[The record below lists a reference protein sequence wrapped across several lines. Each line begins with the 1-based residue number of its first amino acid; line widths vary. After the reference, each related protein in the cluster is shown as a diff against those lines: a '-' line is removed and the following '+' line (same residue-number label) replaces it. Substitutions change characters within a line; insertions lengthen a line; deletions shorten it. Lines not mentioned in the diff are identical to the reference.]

1 MPKKEVQQVV
11 QEERLTAMTEKP
23 KKKRTMTPE
32 MLEKLKVAREL
43 ALKAK
48 RDGKKVNEE
57 LEKAKKETFSEKI
70 DQVET
75 YHKLKAK
82 VEDEVKQNEIVA
94 INKKLEDM
102 HSRFNGFLE
111 DRERRKMEKA
121 QRKEQKQ
128 TKEIARALP
137 AELARK
143 MIQDELRESQLR
155 EFKYR
160 TFGI

>member
-1 MPKKEVQQVV
+1 MPKKITPTETPVI
-11 QEERLTAMTEKP
+11 EEDKP

-32 MLEKLKVAREL
+32 MLEKLKQAREL

-48 RDGKKVNEE
+48 KEGKKINEE

-94 INKKLEDM
+94 MNKRLEDI
-102 HSRFNGFLE
+102 HLRFNGFLE
-111 DRERRKMEKA
+111 DRERRKQEKA
-121 QRKEQKQ
+121 QRKQEKSGRELA
-128 TKEIARALP
+128 KALP
-137 AELARK
+137 GELARK
-143 MIQDELRESQLR
+143 LIQEELRNQQLR
-155 EFKYR
+155 EFRYNV
-160 TFGI
+160 FGV